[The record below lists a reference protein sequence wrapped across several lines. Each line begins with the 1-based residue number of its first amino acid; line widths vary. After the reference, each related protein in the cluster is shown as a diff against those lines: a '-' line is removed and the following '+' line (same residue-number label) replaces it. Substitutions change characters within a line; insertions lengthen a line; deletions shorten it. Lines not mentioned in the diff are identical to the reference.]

1 MHRPAQPPDIY
12 KNLSRPGNNYL
23 PHDKAQ
29 QNKAPS
35 VSERTASII
44 PNMDLWRYKANHKAY
59 PTERQAHPETEG
71 KDQTVTDAP
80 QY

>member
-12 KNLSRPGNNYL
+12 KNLSRPGDNYL

-59 PTERQAHPETEG
+59 PTER
-71 KDQTVTDAP
+71 
-80 QY
+80 